1 MNSGVSGSGP
11 SAASSGWRGWVAVG
25 PVQAAEATWIVEPQ
39 ATTGI
44 EQQVVVIVRQQ
55 RRGRVEHAQAAGH
68 AEMQDQAAV
77 VQVDDQVLGA
87 ATDVADALAGDSRR
101 QPCVD
106 APAQAGLAEHER
118 GDLPPADDA
127 AYAAA
132 RGLDF
137 RKLGQ
142 MGTVPIL
149 SYLIFDSL

>member
-1 MNSGVSGSGP
+1 MAGGV
-11 SAASSGWRGWVAVG
+11 AIG
-25 PVQAAEATWIVEPQ
+25 PVQAAEATWVVEPQ

-55 RRGRVEHAQAAGH
+55 RRGRVEHPQAAGH
-68 AEMQDQAAV
+68 AEVQDQAAV

-87 ATDVADALAGDSRR
+87 ATDVPDALACDSRR
-101 QPCVD
+101 HPCVD
-106 APAQAGLAEHER
+106 APAQAGLPQNER

-142 MGTVPIL
+142 P
-149 SYLIFDSL
+149 YLIFDSL